1 MVYGL
6 CFGLFLVGLYG
17 VLVKRS
23 LLKIIVGLGIMQGA
37 AILFIVMLGY
47 NAGGG
52 GDPVARELALVAFLA
67 AAAVIAVAATLARRL
82 RAKHGSYD
90 IKDLNRFKE

>member
-47 NAGGG
+47 SAGGG

-67 AAAVIAVAATLARRL
+67 AAAVIAIAATLARRL
-82 RAKHGSYD
+82 HARHGSYD